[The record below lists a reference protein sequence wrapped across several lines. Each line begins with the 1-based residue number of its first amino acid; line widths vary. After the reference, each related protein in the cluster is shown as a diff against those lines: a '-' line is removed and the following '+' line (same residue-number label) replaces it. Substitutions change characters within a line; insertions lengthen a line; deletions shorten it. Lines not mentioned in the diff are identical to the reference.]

1 LICVRLRAA
10 GRLNL
15 NRILELPRPESS
27 IINRGSLTAAAI
39 HDDAHLLRRTREGDE
54 RAFSLLYDRY
64 QGCIYRFALRLSG
77 SEDLAED
84 VVQEVFLALIRGR
97 QAFDPAAGP
106 LKSYLFGMARNM
118 VRRLVLEPPVEP
130 DEDLQDLSEDPL
142 DGLEQAESI
151 AKVRRA
157 LLGLPAHYREA
168 VVLCDLEEM
177 SYEEA
182 AAALECAVGTVRS
195 RLHRARA
202 LLLARLSGLRCQA

>member
-1 LICVRLRAA
+1 M
-10 GRLNL
+10 
-15 NRILELPRPESS
+15 
-27 IINRGSLTAAAI
+27 TAAAI